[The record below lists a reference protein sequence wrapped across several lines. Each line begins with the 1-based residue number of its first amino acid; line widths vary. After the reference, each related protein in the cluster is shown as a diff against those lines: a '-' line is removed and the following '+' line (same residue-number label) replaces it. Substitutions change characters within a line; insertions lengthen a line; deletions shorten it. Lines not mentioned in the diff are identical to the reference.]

1 MRGGISAI
9 TWSDTCDGSSAR
21 LQFFF
26 SLSLPPGRNTRRT
39 FPGVYVR
46 SWPKP
51 EVHHGKALP
60 PRLKISQHGRVLTA
74 TRTDKGKTR
83 TSTYYLDGAESENL
97 AAGGAPSR
105 DKAQIKDDTLQINS
119 VIQVRRVTLELEQ
132 KWKIAGVS
140 RHLIIETTAGGSSN
154 ATGAF
159 TLGSFESV
167 YKRVPVPASSHR
179 PAAKS
184 PNHRKT

>member
-1 MRGGISAI
+1 MRRFLSTLAV
-9 TWSDTCDGSSAR
+9 
-21 LQFFF
+21 LPFFF
-26 SLSLPPGRNTRRT
+26 AASWAQSIPD
-39 FPGVYVR
+39 FSGVYVR
-46 SWPKP
+46 AWPKP

-60 PRLKISQHGRVLTA
+60 PRLKISQQGRVLTA
-74 TRTDKGKTR
+74 TRTEKGQTR
-83 TSTYYLDGAESENL
+83 TSTYYLDGAESENV

-105 DKAQIKDDTLQINS
+105 DKALINNDTLQINS

-140 RHLIIETTAGGSSN
+140 RHLIIETTAGGNSD

-159 TLGSFESV
+159 ALGSFQSV
-167 YKRVPVPASSHR
+167 YKRVAVPATSRR
-179 PAAKS
+179 PAGKS